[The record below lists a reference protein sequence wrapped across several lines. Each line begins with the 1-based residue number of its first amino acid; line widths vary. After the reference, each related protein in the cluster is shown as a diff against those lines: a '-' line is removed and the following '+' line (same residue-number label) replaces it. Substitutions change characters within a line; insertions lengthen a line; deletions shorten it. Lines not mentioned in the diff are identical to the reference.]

1 MMRLSLFVALLVAI
15 LVATFTVEKPT
26 AERSSTTSAITC
38 GEKPHAQ
45 DGWLQKSVGSVSV
58 AATPVS
64 ARLPAFAEDARQRL
78 RIAARR
84 FSRTLVDHPPTHWSV
99 RTAFRR
105 HIPRMDSGEPPS
117 SGRSAS

>member
-1 MMRLSLFVALLVAI
+1 MRFSLLVALLVAM
-15 LVATFTVEKPT
+15 LVATFAVETPT
-26 AERSSTTSAITC
+26 AERPATTSAVTC
-38 GEKPHAQ
+38 GEKPHTQ
-45 DGWLQKSVGSVSV
+45 NGWLQKSVGGASV
-58 AATPVS
+58 AAKPVS